1 MMFKSE
7 KKMRAALSVLAVVFG
22 ASAPVSSFAQDAAA
36 PAPADA
42 PAQAAGAPKLGW
54 YKTCSKQEDNDICVV
69 QNLILANGGQLV
81 TAVGLISVTG
91 KINRKLL
98 QVSVPTARL
107 VPPGILMQIDG
118 GKGQKLDY
126 AVCLPDKCTAEI
138 PLTDAMIASLK
149 KGSDVIFTS
158 INFRRAPNPIKISLE
173 GFTGAYDGEP
183 VSESKLAESQRSLQE
198 GMQKKAEEARKKLED
213 AQKAAKAQ

>member
-81 TAVGLISVTG
+81 TAVGLISVSG

-107 VPPGILMQIDG
+107 VPPGVMMQIDG